1 MFLSLTGVGVDDMDS
16 ISEQMSNV
24 YSKVAVSM
32 TVTTITNVLAFYTG
46 IMTSFGSVQYFC
58 IYIGTTLLFCYF
70 HNFACL
76 GAFMAMDDKREV
88 VCPHWLKKQETPDQK
103 CSSFKKSFCLPGNF
117 PQDKHKAD
125 IHPMNLFF
133 FQLIFYWRVIALQNF
148 VVFCQTSTW
157 ISHRYTY
164 IPSLLNLPPISL
176 PIPPL

>member
-46 IMTSFGSVQYFC
+46 LMTSFGSVQYFC

-103 CSSFKKSFCLPGNF
+103 CS
-117 PQDKHKAD
+117 
-125 IHPMNLFF
+125 
-133 FQLIFYWRVIALQNF
+133 
-148 VVFCQTSTW
+148 
-157 ISHRYTY
+157 
-164 IPSLLNLPPISL
+164 
-176 PIPPL
+176 